1 VRSRSTNEFSFAD
14 ADFQRLDYKAFAER
28 EQCVFAPKI
37 QINSTPKA
45 TTPMNQIN
53 QCFAA
58 FIGLDKSDKKINVSL
73 KQCGKSKIERTIIEG
88 GAEALHAWVAVLCAR
103 FAEQKVAICLEQP
116 AVGLIH
122 ALMGCDFIVLFPIN
136 PVTLARYREAFTTSR
151 AKDDPTDADLLC
163 QLVAMHREQLKAW
176 YPDDVCTRKLRH
188 LVEARR
194 CSVNM
199 RTRLSNQL
207 KALLKAYFPQALEL
221 CGEELTAPMAC
232 DLLGKWPSLQQL
244 KRTRPETIRR
254 FYYAHNARRGDVI
267 EKRLALIEKAVPL
280 TNDPALIESSIIT
293 VQALILGLRASHTAI
308 NRFDREIARVFAQH
322 PDAALFTAL
331 PGSGTAYSA
340 RLLAAFGSRRERFES
355 AQAMLNFSG
364 IAPVL
369 KRSGRS
375 TIVHRRFA
383 RPLFL
388 HQSFI
393 EYANE
398 SIRHSLW
405 ARAFYQMQK
414 AREKSHW
421 VIIRALA
428 YKWIR
433 ILFRCWQAR
442 TPYDEL
448 RYLKSL
454 QKSRSPLL
462 QYLAQ
467 PSTQPA

>member
-1 VRSRSTNEFSFAD
+1 MNDNNE
-14 ADFQRLDYKAFAER
+14 
-28 EQCVFAPKI
+28 
-37 QINSTPKA
+37 
-45 TTPMNQIN
+45 NQSA
-53 QCFAA
+53 CAA
-58 FIGLDKSDKKINVSL
+58 FVGLDKSDKKINVSL
-73 KQCGKSKIERTIIEG
+73 QRCGQSKIERKIIKG
-88 GAEALHAWVAVLCAR
+88 GAEALHAWVAELCAQ
-103 FAEQKVAICLEQP
+103 FPHEQIALCLEQP
-116 AVGLIH
+116 ASGLIH
-122 ALMGCDFIVLFPIN
+122 GLMGYDFIVLYPIN
-136 PVTLARYREAFTTSR
+136 PVTLARYREAFTPSR

-163 QLVAMHREQLKAW
+163 ELVARHREQLKVW
-176 YPDDVCTRKLRH
+176 QPDDVCTRKLRH
-188 LVEARR
+188 LTIARR
-194 CSVNM
+194 SSVNM

-207 KALLKAYFPQALEL
+207 KALLKSYFPQALEL
-221 CGEELTAPMAC
+221 CGEDMTTPMAC
-232 DLLGKWPSLQQL
+232 ALLQKWPSLQQL
-244 KRTRPETIRR
+244 KKARVETIRR

-267 EKRLALIEKAVPL
+267 EKRLSLIAQAVPL
-280 TNDPALIESSIIT
+280 TDDPALIESSIIT
-293 VQALILGLRASHTAI
+293 VQALVLGLRAVHTAI
-308 NRFDREIARVFAQH
+308 ARYDREIAHTFSQH
-322 PDAALFTAL
+322 PDHSLFAAL

-340 RLLAAFGSRRERFES
+340 RLLAAFGSRRELFQS
-355 AQAMLNFSG
+355 AEAMLNFSG

-369 KRSGRS
+369 KRSGQAT
-375 TIVHRRFA
+375 TIHRRYA

-414 AREKSHW
+414 AAHKTHW

-433 ILFRCWQAR
+433 ILFRCWQER
-442 TPYDEL
+442 IPYDEI

-467 PSTQPA
+467 PTANPFE